1 MKLLSRSLDSCEGAV
16 SNALQRR
23 FCGAERFSK
32 RLRHTGKRYRYL
44 SVCAVLFGA
53 VIAAN
58 AQQQVIPLWPGA
70 APGSEKW
77 TYHEQTVDSPTFHTR
92 VVLNVS
98 RPTLTVYL
106 PEPSKANGTAVIVC
120 PGGGFHFLSLDNEG
134 TEVAHWLTTH
144 GVTVFLLKYRLV
156 HTDPADFAKETMQDL
171 ANTGKMQA
179 IMGTLGPMV
188 LADGQRAV
196 RIVRRHAADWKI
208 DPKRI
213 GIIGFS
219 AGGYVSADVALHH
232 DAASRPDFAAAI
244 YPALP
249 PHAMVPP
256 DAPPMFIACASDDP
270 LVPPLTN
277 AVRLYTLWEIAGIPA
292 ELHVYGRGG
301 HGFGMTKHGLP
312 VDHWIDAYGD
322 WLRSQGLLKPA
333 H

>member
-1 MKLLSRSLDSCEGAV
+1 MAKTRTGRLF
-16 SNALQRR
+16 R
-23 FCGAERFSK
+23 FF
-32 RLRHTGKRYRYL
+32 
-44 SVCAVLFGA
+44 SVCAVLFGV

-58 AQQQVIPLWPGA
+58 AQRQVIPLWHGA
-70 APGSEKW
+70 APGSESW
-77 TYHEQTVDSPTFHTR
+77 TYHQQTIYSPRFHTR

-106 PEPSKANGTAVIVC
+106 PEPSRAIGTAVIVC

-134 TEVAHWLTTH
+134 TEVAHWLNAH
-144 GVTVFLLKYRLV
+144 GVTAFLLKYRLF

-171 ANTGKMQA
+171 ANSNKMRA
-179 IMGTLGPMV
+179 IMKTLGPMV
-188 LADGQRAV
+188 LADGQQAV
-196 RIVRRHAADWKI
+196 RIVRQRAAQWKI
-208 DPKRI
+208 NPKRI

-232 DAASRPDFAAAI
+232 DADSRPDFAAAI

-292 ELHVYGRGG
+292 ELHVYAQGG
-301 HGFGMTKHGLP
+301 HGFGMTKRGLP
-312 VDHWIDAYGD
+312 VDHWIDAYGA